1 MASKKKRKLT
11 PTEIDAE
18 IVGERSVLEWEKRFK
33 PVQKGF
39 HGDLSLANHRIGVLI
54 VKHNGA
60 IAYVGSGTAKGQGM
74 LARLRQLAF
83 GRSTG
88 GHHHAAQMI
97 RKNLEEAELHL
108 LLFEHGDLAV
118 AEIRKLVSLIH
129 EKYDPV
135 WAAPKSIVKAKIAGS
150 YARSG

>member
-18 IVGERSVLEWEKRFK
+18 IIGNRSVLEWEKFFK

-39 HGDLSLANHRIGVLI
+39 HGDLSLANHRIGVLF

-60 IAYVGSGTAKGQGM
+60 VTYVGSGTAKGQGM

-83 GRSTG
+83 GKSTG
-88 GHHHAAQMI
+88 GHHHAAQKI

-108 LLFEHGDLAV
+108 LLFKRDELSVTDIRRLAN
-118 AEIRKLVSLIH
+118 LIH
-129 EKYDPV
+129 EKHDPV
-135 WAAPKSIVKAKIAGS
+135 WAASKSIVKAKIAGS
-150 YARSG
+150 YARR